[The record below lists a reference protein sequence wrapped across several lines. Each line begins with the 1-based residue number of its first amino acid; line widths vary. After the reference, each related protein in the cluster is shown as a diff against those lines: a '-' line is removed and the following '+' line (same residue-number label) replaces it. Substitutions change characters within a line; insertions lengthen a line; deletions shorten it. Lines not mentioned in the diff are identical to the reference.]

1 MMTTITLFLL
11 FGVGIWLYRQGK
23 KADQID
29 ELEDTLKKKEALH
42 EMGQEHDA
50 ETDSILGELNRV
62 DPDRDDN
69 GSGSG
74 PPSVLHK
81 RR

>member
-1 MMTTITLFLL
+1 MMTTITLLIL
-11 FGVGIWLYRQGK
+11 FGVGFWLYRQGK

-50 ETDSILGELNRV
+50 ETDSILGELNRANH
-62 DPDRDDN
+62 DRDDN
-69 GSGSG
+69 GSDSG